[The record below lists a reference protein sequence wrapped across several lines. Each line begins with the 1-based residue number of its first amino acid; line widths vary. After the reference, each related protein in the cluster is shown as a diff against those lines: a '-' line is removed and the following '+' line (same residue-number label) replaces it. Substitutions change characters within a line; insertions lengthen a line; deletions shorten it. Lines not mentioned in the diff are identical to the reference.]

1 MDSPLLTGN
10 TQWACSST
18 PPVEN
23 VSVKIYGRSMPP
35 VLAELHKR
43 LGHRREE
50 EFVLIDQVHAPR
62 LPASRRTEWGE
73 SKLKAILFT
82 VILVLLVYS
91 AFKIVPIYV
100 QNYQLNDKMQEVARF
115 AVVNRYNEE
124 QIRDTIFKE
133 IQSLEIPAKREDI
146 KVSSSPAIVRISV
159 DYSVPVDLLFY
170 HMDLH
175 FTPSSENKSIL

>member
-1 MDSPLLTGN
+1 M
-10 TQWACSST
+10 
-18 PPVEN
+18 
-23 VSVKIYGRSMPP
+23 MPP
-35 VLAELHKR
+35 VVAELYAR
-43 LGHRREE
+43 PGHRRED
-50 EFVLIDQVHAPR
+50 EFVLLDQVHALR
-62 LPASRRTEWGE
+62 LSASRRAEWGE
-73 SKLKAILFT
+73 SKLKAIVFT

-91 AFKIVPIYV
+91 AFKLVPIYV
-100 QNYQLNDKMQEVARF
+100 QNYQLSDKMQETARF

-146 KVSSSPAIVRISV
+146 KVSSSPALVRISV

>member
-1 MDSPLLTGN
+1 M
-10 TQWACSST
+10 
-18 PPVEN
+18 
-23 VSVKIYGRSMPP
+23 MPP
-35 VLAELHKR
+35 VSPNSIDGR
-43 LGHRREE
+43 GHRREE
-50 EFVLIDQVHAPR
+50 EFVLLDQIHALR
-62 LPASRRTEWGE
+62 LSASRRAERGE

-82 VILVLLVYS
+82 IILVLLVYS

-100 QNYQLNDKMQEVARF
+100 QNYQLNDKMQETARF

-146 KVSSSPAIVRISV
+146 KVSSSPALVRISV

>member
-1 MDSPLLTGN
+1 MDS
-10 TQWACSST
+10 Q
-18 PPVEN
+18 
-23 VSVKIYGRSMPP
+23 
-35 VLAELHKR
+35 
-43 LGHRREE
+43 GHRRER
-50 EFVLIDQVHAPR
+50 EFVLLDQVHAPR
-62 LPASRRTEWGE
+62 LPVSRRAEWGE
-73 SKLKAILFT
+73 GKLKAILFT

-91 AFKIVPIYV
+91 AFKIVPVYV
-100 QNYQLNDKMQEVARF
+100 QNYQLTDKMQETARF

-146 KVSSSPAIVRISV
+146 KVSSSQSMVRISV

-170 HMDLH
+170 HMDLQ

>member
-1 MDSPLLTGN
+1 
-10 TQWACSST
+10 
-18 PPVEN
+18 
-23 VSVKIYGRSMPP
+23 
-35 VLAELHKR
+35 
-43 LGHRREE
+43 
-50 EFVLIDQVHAPR
+50 VLIDQVHASR
-62 LPASRRTEWGE
+62 LPVSRRAQWGE
-73 SKLKAILFT
+73 GKLKAVVYT
-82 VILVLLVYS
+82 AILVLIVYS
-91 AFKIVPIYV
+91 AFKIVPAYV
-100 QNYQLNDKMQEVARF
+100 QNYQLSDKMQETARF